1 VQQFGLLG
9 LRGVLAW
16 ALIAPPLA
24 LLVYLLTLPGL
35 NRLLLA
41 RQAAAAE

>member
-1 VQQFGLLG
+1 VLG

-24 LLVYLLTLPGL
+24 LLVYLLTLPAL
-35 NRLLLA
+35 RRLLLERESPA
-41 RQAAAAE
+41 TE